1 MGALL
6 FFLAFLFIIW
16 VCYYFLKAGK
26 SPDFDSPTSVV
37 LPQTSKESQRK
48 HPRTNVHW
56 PVSMETSDG
65 IVEAEVNNISLGG
78 AFICCERPLPV
89 GEVFHLT
96 MMVPDNE
103 PIEATGKAVWSNVHI
118 PKEKVIYRGMGVQFI
133 KMSDRHI
140 QFVRGIF
147 NESDKSKE

>member
-1 MGALL
+1 MEALL
-6 FFLAFLFIIW
+6 FFLVFLIIIW

-26 SPDFDSPTSVV
+26 NPDFDSPTSVV

-56 PVSMETSDG
+56 SVSMETSDG
-65 IVEAEVNNISLGG
+65 IVEAEVKNISLGG
-78 AFICCERPLPV
+78 AFICCERPLLV

-103 PIEATGKAVWSNVHI
+103 PIEATAKAVWSNVHI